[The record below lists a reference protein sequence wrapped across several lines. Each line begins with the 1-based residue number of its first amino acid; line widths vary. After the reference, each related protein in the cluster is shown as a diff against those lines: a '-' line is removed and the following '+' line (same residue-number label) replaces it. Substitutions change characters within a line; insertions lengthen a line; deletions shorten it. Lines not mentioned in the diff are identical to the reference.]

1 MCAIERAA
9 RGGPSDNAG
18 LRQPMSNPNAP
29 VKTPLGHQELRQRTQ
44 GLGQRYRTVL
54 LLVDGRRT
62 VAEVLTMAQQAGAQT
77 AHFEEL
83 VRLGMVELPAPPPPP
98 PPEPPAEAAAAQDGA
113 QTAAVELE
121 PGPGPAIEPDVPVAP
136 APPVEFEPAMP
147 AAVVAPA
154 APPAASPAE
163 PPAAPPVARAE
174 PVVAPEAAA
183 SAERKLDDARRLLID
198 ILRRDTLLQRVFA
211 PARVRGAQ
219 TQEELIGLVWEIE
232 RERAH
237 ARRKRVQLINLQRAR
252 ELLGMGNTVVAEDS
266 LPTPPED

>member
-1 MCAIERAA
+1 
-9 RGGPSDNAG
+9 
-18 LRQPMSNPNAP
+18 MSNPNAP

-83 VRLGMVELPAPPPPP
+83 VRLGLVELPAPPPPP
-98 PPEPPAEAAAAQDGA
+98 PLPPEPPADVV
-113 QTAAVELE
+113 QTAEVELE
-121 PGPGPAIEPDVPVAP
+121 SEPVIEAEVLVAP
-136 APPVEFEPAMP
+136 AISEAPGFEPAP
-147 AAVVAPA
+147 PAVQPVAAVPRTEPA
-154 APPAASPAE
+154 
-163 PPAAPPVARAE
+163 PAAPPVARAE
-174 PVVAPEAAA
+174 PVVAVDMAV
-183 SAERKLDDARRLLID
+183 AERKLDDVRRLLID

-237 ARRKRVQLINLQRAR
+237 ARRKRGQLINLQRAR

-266 LPTPPED
+266 LPTPPEG